1 MFFMRG
7 FNAKDRHGYFQYTD
21 NIIANYAKNLKVQ
34 APFLL
39 NAILIKIDF
48 ASKLQSRTMF
58 YIKLSHFI
66 HFIQSL
72 PDTQL

>member
-7 FNAKDRHGYFQYTD
+7 FNAKDRHRYFQFTD
-21 NIIANYAKNLKVQ
+21 NIIANYAINLKVQ

-48 ASKLQSRTMF
+48 VLQTTTE
-58 YIKLSHFI
+58 K
-66 HFIQSL
+66 QKTSL
-72 PDTQL
+72 LIDGK